1 MNKSN
6 STYQLLRLAIFL
18 SLIIRNASLGAAVS
32 SERVTGHEHLNVPRD
47 FLKRHIESASLSISF
62 FSYKPKLEQFT
73 TLLNGL
79 GSPGID
85 AALMPVISITLAHT
99 PELSSRLEMGYWAND
114 TEIPPPTSAELSAT
128 FIPIS
133 LNLIYHP
140 VLLRE
145 FIPLYLGGGAGYS
158 HLSVDGSALALLE
171 QQGITVDEGNSGLTG
186 YALIGLEYLFLD
198 NQLSITLE
206 AKRVL
211 KTFTTSGT
219 PPLDLNF
226 DGTAI
231 GLGIGFR
238 F

>member
-1 MNKSN
+1 MNKPYP
-6 STYQLLRLAIFL
+6 TYQLLLAIFL
-18 SLIIRNASLGAAVS
+18 SLIIGNAPLEAAVS
-32 SERVTGHEHLNVPRD
+32 SERATGHELLNVPRD
-47 FLKRHIESASLSISF
+47 FLKRRIESAELSVSF

-85 AALMPVISITLAHT
+85 VALMPVISIALTLM
-99 PELSSRLEMGYWAND
+99 PELSSRLEMGYWTNS
-114 TEIPPPTSAELSAT
+114 TEIPPPTVAGLSAT

-133 LNLIYHP
+133 LNLIYRP
-140 VLLRE
+140 ILLRE

-158 HLSVDGSALALLE
+158 HLSVSGSALDVLK
-171 QQGITVDEGNSGLTG
+171 QQGVTVDEGNSGLTG

-198 NQLSITLE
+198 NQLAITLE

-211 KTFTTSGT
+211 KTFTTSGM

-231 GLGIGFR
+231 GMGIGFR